1 MAEIVKSAGGI
12 IYFFDE
18 EGEPKFLLIKRHA
31 LSGKMERVAPKGKIQ
46 KGETEKE
53 AALREIG
60 EEIWVQKQHLIIKSL
75 LGTTSLRSS
84 ETQKGHLDKDVTYFL
99 IKYTGDPSLIKIIE
113 GEGYIG
119 IYKRMDIQQIINLIF
134 YEDLRELIRKA
145 YFLIKE
151 EQKNQSVK
159 QSFIDQLG

>member
-1 MAEIVKSAGGI
+1 M
-12 IYFFDE
+12 
-18 EGEPKFLLIKRHA
+18 
-31 LSGKMERVAPKGKIQ
+31 
-46 KGETEKE
+46 
-53 AALREIG
+53 
-60 EEIWVQKQHLIIKSL
+60 
-75 LGTTSLRSS
+75 
-84 ETQKGHLDKDVTYFL
+84 

>member
-1 MAEIVKSAGGI
+1 MAEIIKSAGGI
-12 IYFFDE
+12 IYFIDTQ
-18 EGEPKFLLIKRHA
+18 GEPKFLLIKRHA

-46 KGETEKE
+46 EWESEKD
-53 AALREIG
+53 AALREIW
-60 EEIWVQKQHLIIKSL
+60 EETWISKGQLIIKSL

-99 IKYTGDPSLIKIIE
+99 IKYTGDSSDIKLVE
-113 GEGYIG
+113 REGYIG
-119 IYKRMDIQQIINLIF
+119 IYQRMDIQQIINLIF
-134 YEDLRELIRKA
+134 YENFRELIRKA

-159 QSFIDQLG
+159 QNFIEKLG